1 MMMPLSLLIIALC
14 ASPMLAVPLSLD
26 FTPALHDAVV
36 SIIKGISRETVE
48 DGKIIRE
55 IIRPATT
62 AEFTVLHE
70 ASKAHIS
77 SKTPVTDKDAF
88 KSIKETTQ
96 NLIKGIR
103 QHDRDLLEPKKGA
116 PTPNPMHVA
125 NAKIRTAEY
134 DRAIG
139 KGAWKGYA
147 KVAGVAAGAGIVGAS
162 IGSHVGS
169 PSDGNGSIN
178 GQSSEASSVA
188 DDVTAPDAT
197 Q

>member
-1 MMMPLSLLIIALC
+1 
-14 ASPMLAVPLSLD
+14 
-26 FTPALHDAVV
+26 
-36 SIIKGISRETVE
+36 GISRETVE

-88 KSIKETTQ
+88 KSIKETAQ
-96 NLIKGIR
+96 NLIKDIR
-103 QHDRDLLEPKKGA
+103 QQDRDLLKPKKGT
-116 PTPNPMHVA
+116 PTHNSLDVTEA
-125 NAKIRTAEY
+125 EIRTAEY

-147 KVAGVAAGAGIVGAS
+147 KVAGVAAGAGILGAS
-162 IGSHVGS
+162 IGSHSRS
-169 PSDGNGSIN
+169 PSDGNGSVN

-188 DDVTAPDAT
+188 GDATAPDAT
-197 Q
+197 HSASAPAAKRSLSYLD